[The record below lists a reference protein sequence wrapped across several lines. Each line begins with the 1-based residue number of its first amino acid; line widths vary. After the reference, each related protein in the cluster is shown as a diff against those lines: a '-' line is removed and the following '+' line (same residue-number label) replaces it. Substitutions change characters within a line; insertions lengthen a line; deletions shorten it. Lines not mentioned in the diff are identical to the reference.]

1 MQIWNLNLWPYF
13 TIDKYADI
21 QEFRDICEASI

>member
-1 MQIWNLNLWPYF
+1 MNANLNLWPYF